1 MIKILIADDRPTT
14 RYMLKKNLCEWG
26 YDVVEATDGTEAW
39 KLLQIEPFPR
49 IAILD
54 WMMPGIDG
62 VEICK
67 KLQKDKSLPFIYTIL
82 LTSKKEREDL
92 VYALE
97 NGAHNFQSKPF
108 SPAELRSHLN
118 VAKRLVEADDQLKK
132 YAAQMEQLAEIRA
145 RQLIHADRLA
155 TLGTLAAGI
164 THEISSPIT
173 YVAANT
179 ELASNH
185 WRKIRIFLKELL
197 SGNPDQSNNILKSMD
212 KIEKALDR
220 ISNGSYRIIKIVRGI
235 SSFSR
240 KESAQKEQ
248 LNIHDCINVALQ
260 LCQNQLKYNI
270 IVKKNYASDI
280 PLIWGNPHQL
290 EQVFVNLI
298 SNAAH
303 AMSQFKQ
310 GKLMISSEVSTNEVH
325 VRIVDTGPGISD
337 DVINDIWDPFFTTKP
352 EEKGTGLGLSICKEI
367 ITRHGGHLWVKNI
380 PDKGACFTVSLSL
393 NEIVYNNSK

>member
-1 MIKILIADDRPTT
+1 MLKVLIADDRPTT
-14 RYMLKKNLCEWG
+14 RYMLSKNIREWG

-39 KLLQIEPFPR
+39 SLIQTEPYPR

-54 WMMPGIDG
+54 WMMPGMDG

-67 KLQKDKSLPFIYTIL
+67 ELQNNKSLPFIYTIL

-108 SPAELRSHLN
+108 SPAELRCHLN
-118 VAKRLVEADDQLKK
+118 VARRLVESDDQLKT

-179 ELASNH
+179 DLATTQWEKVLS
-185 WRKIRIFLKELL
+185 FLQETVSKTIPL
-197 SGNPDQSNNILKSMD
+197 GDDIHKSIE
-212 KIEKALDR
+212 KIERALDR
-220 ISNGSYRIIKIVRGI
+220 ISTGAYRVIKIVRGI

-240 KESAQKEQ
+240 KEQTQKDPINVHE
-248 LNIHDCINVALQ
+248 CIDVALQ
-260 LCQNQLKYNI
+260 LCQNQLKYHI
-270 IVKKNYASDI
+270 TVKKNYCENL
-280 PLIWGNPHQL
+280 PLIWGNAHQI

-298 SNAAH
+298 ANASH
-303 AMSQFKQ
+303 AMTQAEQ
-310 GKLMISSEVSTNEVH
+310 GELVILTQLKDKEVH
-325 VRIVDTGPGISD
+325 IEISDTGFGVPNEIMEH
-337 DVINDIWDPFFTTKP
+337 IWDPFFTTKP

-367 ITRHGGHLWVKNI
+367 ISRHEGRIWVENL
-380 PDKGACFTVSLSL
+380 PNNGARFTVSLPVYV
-393 NEIVYNNSK
+393 NE

>member
-26 YDVVEATDGTEAW
+26 YDVVEAIDGIEAW
-39 KLLQIEPFPR
+39 KVLQTKPFPR

-62 VEICK
+62 VDICK
-67 KLQKDKSLPFIYTIL
+67 KLQKDKTLPFIYTIL

-92 VYALE
+92 IYALE

-132 YAAQMEQLAEIRA
+132 YATKMEELAEIRA

-173 YVAANT
+173 YVAANS

-185 WRKIRIFLKELL
+185 WHKVRKFLDETL
-197 SGNPDQSNNILKSMD
+197 SGNTNQSNDIFKSVN

-235 SSFSR
+235 SFFSR
-240 KESAQKEQ
+240 KESTQKEQ
-248 LNIHDCINVALQ
+248 LNIHDCIDVALQ
-260 LCQNQLKYNI
+260 LCQNQLKYN
-270 IVKKNYASDI
+270 VLVQKDYQSNL
-280 PLIWGNPHQL
+280 PLIWGNTHQI
-290 EQVFVNLI
+290 EQMFVNLI

-303 AMSQFKQ
+303 SMSQIKQ
-310 GKLMISSEVSTNEVH
+310 GHLTIRSEELDKEIQIEIKDS
-325 VRIVDTGPGISD
+325 GPGISN

-367 ITRHGGHLWVKNI
+367 VDRHGGTICVKNI
-380 PDKGACFTVSLSL
+380 PDSGACFTITLPIHE
-393 NEIVYNNSK
+393 N

>member
-1 MIKILIADDRPTT
+1 MIKVLIADDRPTT
-14 RYMLKKNLCEWG
+14 RYMLMKNITEWG
-26 YDVVEATDGTEAW
+26 YQVIEAIDGDQAW
-39 KLLQIEPFPR
+39 QLLNTKPYPR

-54 WMMPGIDG
+54 WMMPGLDG

-67 KLQKDKSLPFIYTIL
+67 KLQKEPSLPLIYTIL

-108 SPAELRSHLN
+108 SPVELRSHLN
-118 VAKRLVEADDQLKK
+118 VAKRLVESDDQLKK
-132 YAAQMEQLAEIRA
+132 YATQMEQIAEVRA
-145 RQLIHADRLA
+145 KQLIHADRLA

-173 YVAANT
+173 YVSANT
-179 ELASNH
+179 ESASNH
-185 WRKIRIFLKELL
+185 WRKIRNFIQEHLKE
-197 SGNPDQSNNILKSMD
+197 NNDNVANSIK
-212 KIEKALDR
+212 KIDRSLAR
-220 ISNGSYRIIKIVRGI
+220 ISSGTFRIIKIVRGI

-240 KESAQKEQ
+240 KEHAQKEKI
-248 LNIHDCINVALQ
+248 NIHDCIDLALQ

-270 IVKKNYASDI
+270 HVDKKYLSEL
-280 PLIWGNPHQL
+280 PMVLGNQHEI

-303 AMSQFKQ
+303 AMSQNQK
-310 GKLMISSEVSTNEVH
+310 GTLILSSQV
-325 VRIVDTGPGISD
+325 VDNDILVEITDNGLGISD
-337 DVINDIWDPFFTTKP
+337 KDLENIWDPFFTTKP

-367 ITRHGGHLWVKNI
+367 IARHNGHIDVESI
-380 PDKGACFTVSLSL
+380 CGEGSCFKISLPIFED
-393 NEIVYNNSK
+393 NK

>member
-1 MIKILIADDRPTT
+1 MIKVLIADDRPTT

-26 YDVVEATDGTEAW
+26 YDVVEAIDGIEAW
-39 KLLQIEPFPR
+39 KMLQTKPYPR

-62 VEICK
+62 VDICK
-67 KLQKDKSLPFIYTIL
+67 KLRKDKTLPFIYTIL

-108 SPAELRSHLN
+108 SPEELRSHLN

-132 YAAQMEQLAEIRA
+132 YVAQMEELADKRA

-173 YVAANT
+173 YIAANT
-179 ELASNH
+179 ELASTH
-185 WRKIRIFLKELL
+185 WHKMRKFIDESL
-197 SGNPDQSNNILKSMD
+197 SGNKDQSNDIFKSIN
-212 KIEKALDR
+212 KIEKALGR
-220 ISNGSYRIIKIVRGI
+220 ISEGSHRIMKIVRGI
-235 SSFSR
+235 SFFSR

-248 LNIHDCINVALQ
+248 LNIHDCIDVALQ

-270 IVKKNYASDI
+270 VVQKEYQPNL
-280 PLIWGNPHQL
+280 PLIWGNTHQI

-303 AMSQFKQ
+303 AMSQSKQ
-310 GKLMISSEVSTNEVH
+310 GNLIISSKIKENEI
-325 VRIVDTGPGISD
+325 IVEIKDTGPGISK

-352 EEKGTGLGLSICKEI
+352 EEKGTGLGLAICKEI
-367 ITRHGGHLWVKNI
+367 IDRHGGSICVESI
-380 PDKGACFTVSLSL
+380 PDRGACFKISLPIH
-393 NEIVYNNSK
+393 ED

>member
-1 MIKILIADDRPTT
+1 
-14 RYMLKKNLCEWG
+14 MLKKNITEWG
-26 YDVVEATDGTEAW
+26 YAVVEAIDGDQAW
-39 KLLQIEPFPR
+39 KLLNTEPYPR

-54 WMMPGIDG
+54 WMMPGLDG

-67 KLQKDKSLPFIYTIL
+67 KLQDSDSLPLIYTIL

-108 SPAELRSHLN
+108 SPVELRSHLN
-118 VAKRLVEADDQLKK
+118 VAKRLVESDDQLKK
-132 YAAQMEQLAEIRA
+132 YATQMEQIAEVRA
-145 RQLIHADRLA
+145 KQLIHADRLA

-173 YVAANT
+173 YVSANT
-179 ELASNH
+179 DSVLNH
-185 WRKIRIFLKELL
+185 WQKVRNFIQENLKDKTEAVATSIKKI
-197 SGNPDQSNNILKSMD
+197 DKSL
-212 KIEKALDR
+212 AR
-220 ISNGSYRIIKIVRGI
+220 ISSGTFRIIKIVRGI

-240 KESAQKEQ
+240 KEHAQKERI
-248 LNIHDCINVALQ
+248 NIHDCIDLALQ

-270 IVKKNYASDI
+270 QVHKNYLSDI
-280 PLIWGNPHQL
+280 PMVLGNQHEI

-303 AMSQFKQ
+303 AMSQVHK
-310 GKLMISSEVSTNEVH
+310 GNLILSSQVIDNNILVN
-325 VRIVDTGPGISD
+325 IKDNGIG
-337 DVINDIWDPFFTTKP
+337 IANNDLENIWDPFFTTKP

-367 ITRHGGHLWVKNI
+367 IAKHNGHISVESI
-380 PDKGACFTVSLSL
+380 CGEGSCFKVSLPIYED
-393 NEIVYNNSK
+393 NKK